1 VNLRAE
7 TRRFFR
13 TSPSMS
19 GYVLLAIGLV
29 LNIAVQ
35 GGAFFTADNIA
46 TVFSSNAPLIIV
58 SIAQFVTILV
68 GGIDLS
74 VGATMT
80 LVNTLII
87 TLTIKLGWPAASAWT
102 VALAAG
108 TAVGLLNGLII
119 AYLRIPAILA
129 TLATSTLVGGL
140 ALFVLPRSGGSVP
153 QEVYSLY
160 GGFLAGIPTTV
171 WIIALM
177 IAIWALV
184 SRYPLG
190 KAIRAVGGNE
200 RSAYASGIGTER
212 VKLFAYSLA
221 GFYAAVAGMCLT
233 GLTAA
238 GDPHI
243 GIPFTLNSVA
253 GVILGGTLFNA
264 GWGSVGG
271 TVAGALFFALVN
283 QIVFFVFSSV
293 SMIFDFTPSPYM
305 QNLLSSLIIVIGL
318 ASAVLTYQRQQKAQR
333 RESRKGSTDEQ

>member
-1 VNLRAE
+1 
-7 TRRFFR
+7 
-13 TSPSMS
+13 MS

-58 SIAQFVTILV
+58 SLAQFVTILV

-74 VGATMT
+74 VGSTMT

-87 TLTIKLGWPAASAWT
+87 TLTIKMGWPAASAWS

-119 AYLRIPAILA
+119 AYIRIPALLA

-160 GGFLAGIPTTV
+160 GGFLAGVPTTV
-171 WIIALM
+171 WIIALV
-177 IAIWALV
+177 IVIWALV
-184 SRYPLG
+184 SRFPLG

-200 RSAYASGIGTER
+200 RSAYASGIPTER
-212 VKLFAYSLA
+212 VKLFAYTLA

-264 GWGSVGG
+264 GWGSAGG

-293 SMIFDFTPSPYM
+293 SMIFNFTPSPYM
-305 QNLLSSLIIVIGL
+305 QNLLSSLIIVVGL

-333 RESRKGSTDEQ
+333 QETRKGSTDER